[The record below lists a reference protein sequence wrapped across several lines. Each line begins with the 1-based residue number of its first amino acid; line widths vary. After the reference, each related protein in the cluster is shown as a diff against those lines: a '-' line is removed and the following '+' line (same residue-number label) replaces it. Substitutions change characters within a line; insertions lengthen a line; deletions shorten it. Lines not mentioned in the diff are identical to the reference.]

1 MYAVSFSKDEFSED
15 IKTFESLHDATEY
28 KNNILQEH
36 GLNQDDILIT
46 PVTREEIAFK
56 GIKDAVN
63 DANMAVMEQAG
74 DSSRE
79 SPEEILASISANE
92 HMISGLENFLVKDRS
107 QFSSCNGDIVVEAE
121 ITRGKVVF
129 ITLRSLVSM
138 A

>member
-15 IKTFESLHDATEY
+15 IKTFDSLHDASEY
-28 KNNILQEH
+28 KNKMLQEH

-74 DSSRE
+74 IRPE
-79 SPEEILASISANE
+79 NHQKRYSPVFQLTSI
-92 HMISGLENFLVKDRS
+92 
-107 QFSSCNGDIVVEAE
+107 
-121 ITRGKVVF
+121 
-129 ITLRSLVSM
+129 
-138 A
+138 

>member
-1 MYAVSFSKDEFSED
+1 FSED
-15 IKTFESLHDATEY
+15 IKTFESLHDASEY
-28 KNNILQEH
+28 KNKMLQEH

-63 DANMAVMEQAG
+63 DANMAVMEQEG
-74 DSSRE
+74 DSSTE

-107 QFSSCNGDIVVEAE
+107 QFVSG
-121 ITRGKVVF
+121 RGVLF
-129 ITLRSLVSM
+129 GGGELTGGEGGFFHWG
-138 A
+138 